1 MDSYPVENPN
11 PDPKYTRT
19 RLNPVPT
26 RLYPPV
32 PTRGPEVW
40 CNWDLCE
47 MSDGSSK
54 ARCKFCGALL
64 AKESNTTLKKHIT
77 KFCKGKKENPDF
89 DQTQIGV
96 DRSIRLNN
104 SSGEDEM

>member
-1 MDSYPVENPN
+1 MAHLNSSVGQEGCSSTDLLVVRVLPN
-11 PDPKYTRT
+11 NRA
-19 RLNPVPT
+19 
-26 RLYPPV
+26 
-32 PTRGPEVW
+32 PEVW

-77 KFCKGKKENPDF
+77 KFCKRKKENPTFINVSHD
-89 DQTQIGV
+89 
-96 DRSIRLNN
+96 
-104 SSGEDEM
+104 